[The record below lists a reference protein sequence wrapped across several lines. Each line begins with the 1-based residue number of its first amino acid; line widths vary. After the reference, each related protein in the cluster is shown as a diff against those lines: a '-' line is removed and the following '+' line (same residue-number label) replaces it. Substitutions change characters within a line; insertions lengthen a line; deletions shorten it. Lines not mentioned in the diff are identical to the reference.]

1 MLFENH
7 SVVGSNHAVYDG
19 RTNHVE
25 KQGDVVSNTEIDVSV
40 MTKVV
45 AALQE
50 FIGHV
55 PSTNEPKSIDPKKRA
70 QHIAMMASAKAAA
83 VSGTLALPPGPLGML
98 TIIPDLLTVWKIQ
111 AQMVADIAGAFGKEA
126 ALSQEQMLYCLF
138 KHAAAQAMRDIV
150 VRVGERIIVR
160 RATLKIMQ
168 VALQKIGIKITQRL
182 IGKSI
187 TRWLG
192 PLAALGVAGYA
203 YYDTAKVAETAI
215 DFFESDIEREG

>member
-1 MLFENH
+1 MA
-7 SVVGSNHAVYDG
+7 G
-19 RTNHVE
+19 
-25 KQGDVVSNTEIDVSV
+25 TEIDASIVA
-40 MTKVV
+40 KVV
-45 AALQE
+45 SALQH

-55 PSTNEPKSIDPKKRA
+55 PTTNEPKASDPKKRS
-70 QHIAMMASAKAAA
+70 QQIAMLAGAQAAT

-98 TIIPDLLTVWKIQ
+98 TIVPDLLAVWKIQ
-111 AQMVADIAGAFGKEA
+111 AQMVADIAGAFGKNA
-126 ALSQEQMLYCLF
+126 HLSQEQMLYCLF
-138 KHAAAQAMRDIV
+138 KHAAAQVMKDIAV
-150 VRVGERIIVR
+150 KVGERMLVR

-203 YYDTAKVAETAI
+203 YYDTAKVAETSI
-215 DFFESDIEREG
+215 EFFACEIEQSESEDVEDAAWATAN